1 MPGDEPTAR
10 QTNWLQKNTNSSPR
24 QCAYTQ
30 GSAYKPTSWASSNVV
45 EVRLQAPRDLSVKS
59 HEDRTVLTYT
69 GHLMISCVVPFVR
82 RLHIEIR
89 ESSPSA
95 PRDRYSWKYEHRAK
109 GVPPPYAF
117 SYTLK
122 TPCFQYDALAK
133 RNSGFF
139 CMISQNKQ
147 TLFPHTL
154 THIYIYSW
162 CEF

>member
-1 MPGDEPTAR
+1 MS
-10 QTNWLQKNTNSSPR
+10 QLQD
-24 QCAYTQ
+24 
-30 GSAYKPTSWASSNVV
+30 KPTGSRKIRILRRVNVPIPKAAPTNQQV
-45 EVRLQAPRDLSVKS
+45 EQVLMLWKS
-59 HEDRTVLTYT
+59 GFKHRGTFLWKATKTEQCWHILVTWWYPALCRSCEGY
-69 GHLMISCVVPFVR
+69 ISKFESHHHPHHVTDIRGSMSIVP
-82 RLHIEIR
+82 R
-89 ESSPSA
+89 ES
-95 PRDRYSWKYEHRAK
+95 
-109 GVPPPYAF
+109 PPPYAF